1 MTKLSK
7 NKNNIFYILIENI
20 FNQSQESIVVPF
32 RAFFYESSNHR
43 KNLWDRVDK
52 YHIDTISDLGF
63 VSVKLLKKT
72 TLCHHLFLQ
81 CM

>member
-7 NKNNIFYILIENI
+7 SKL
-20 FNQSQESIVVPF
+20 SLSVL
-32 RAFFYESSNHR
+32 FFYDSSNHR

-72 TLCHHLFLQ
+72 TLRHTF
-81 CM
+81 